1 MELSKKVKAL
11 RKKQGLS
18 QLELAEKIFV
28 SRQAISGWEAG
39 TSRPSTENLQCLSKL
54 YAVPLEVLLDDK
66 QELEFGGDKQSEPVI
81 PQKQRKKKCVSI
93 IIGFIIILLF
103 GITLFQFW
111 KKNSVK
117 AKLFCPEIAGLFCRI
132 AGLFCHDSRANLS
145 LKPVCF
151 GIAIS

>member
-111 KKNSVK
+111 KKNSNEMTGDAIPGEKVET
-117 AKLFCPEIAGLFCRI
+117 EIIQNFDLEW
-132 AGLFCHDSRANLS
+132 
-145 LKPVCF
+145 K
-151 GIAIS
+151 

>member
-111 KKNSVK
+111 KKNSN
-117 AKLFCPEIAGLFCRI
+117 EM
-132 AGLFCHDSRANLS
+132 
-145 LKPVCF
+145 PVD
-151 GIAIS
+151 AILNVNRTRFTFDTILIKFAEKGWNFLRR

>member
-111 KKNSVK
+111 KKNSNV
-117 AKLFCPEIAGLFCRI
+117 E
-132 AGLFCHDSRANLS
+132 
-145 LKPVCF
+145 
-151 GIAIS
+151 

>member
-111 KKNSVK
+111 KKNSN
-117 AKLFCPEIAGLFCRI
+117 EM
-132 AGLFCHDSRANLS
+132 
-145 LKPVCF
+145 PVD
-151 GIAIS
+151 AIPGEKV

>member
-103 GITLFQFW
+103 GITLFRFW
-111 KKNSVK
+111 KKNSNEMPVDAIPWEK
-117 AKLFCPEIAGLFCRI
+117 VETEIIQNFDLEW
-132 AGLFCHDSRANLS
+132 
-145 LKPVCF
+145 K
-151 GIAIS
+151 

>member
-111 KKNSVK
+111 KKNSNEM
-117 AKLFCPEIAGLFCRI
+117 PE
-132 AGLFCHDSRANLS
+132 D
-145 LKPVCF
+145 
-151 GIAIS
+151 AIPGEKVETEIIQNFDLEWK

>member
-39 TSRPSTENLQCLSKL
+39 ISRPSTENLQCLSKL

-111 KKNSVK
+111 KKNSN
-117 AKLFCPEIAGLFCRI
+117 EM
-132 AGLFCHDSRANLS
+132 
-145 LKPVCF
+145 PVD
-151 GIAIS
+151 AIPGKRWRLR